1 MRDLYNFNVSHWNLT
16 SLLLRDIRGCVLC
29 LLRTICEVSAES
41 AVKSDGS
48 SGIRGT
54 DDISGD
60 NTGISTS
67 MDTGISTGEIKH
79 IVKEMMKKYSFSII
93 MDKSL
98 LNKNSL
104 YIYNTINRSLDLG
117 IKCLIEC
124 NSV

>member
-1 MRDLYNFNVSHWNLT
+1 MWSE
-16 SLLLRDIRGCVLC
+16 CQ
-29 LLRTICEVSAES
+29 S
-41 AVKSDGS
+41 AVKSDGNS
-48 SGIRGT
+48 DGNSNIRGT

-60 NTGISTS
+60 NTG
-67 MDTGISTGEIKH
+67 MDTGEIKH
-79 IVKEMMKKYSFSII
+79 IVKEMMKKYSFSTI

>member
-1 MRDLYNFNVSHWNLT
+1 MRDLYNFNVSHWDLT

-48 SGIRGT
+48 SDGNSDIRGT

-60 NTGISTS
+60 NTG
-67 MDTGISTGEIKH
+67 MDTGEIKH
-79 IVKEMMKKYSFSII
+79 IVKEMMKKYSFSTI

>member
-1 MRDLYNFNVSHWNLT
+1 MRDLYNFNVSHWDLT
-16 SLLLRDIRGCVLC
+16 SLLLRDVRGCVLC

-41 AVKSDGS
+41 AAKSDMCGDGS

-60 NTGISTS
+60 NTG
-67 MDTGISTGEIKH
+67 MDTGEIKH
-79 IVKEMMKKYSFSII
+79 IVKEMMKKYSFSTI

>member
-1 MRDLYNFNVSHWNLT
+1 MRDLYNFNVSHWDLT
-16 SLLLRDIRGCVLC
+16 SLLLRDVRGCVLC
-29 LLRTICEVSAES
+29 LLRTICKVS
-41 AVKSDGS
+41 AVKSDGNS
-48 SGIRGT
+48 DIRGT

-60 NTGISTS
+60 NTG
-67 MDTGISTGEIKH
+67 MDTGEIKH
-79 IVKEMMKKYSFSII
+79 IVKEMMKKYSFSTI